1 MITVK
6 WLHVSLFLL
15 VLTTSFVQCFSF
27 YFLYFGLINISPILY
42 IQKVFITKDQHHPK
56 KNILSSSTLQT
67 SSHIKIIM
75 FASKLYLF
83 FLDFGLRISCFT
95 LPNVKEKTFRL
106 EVLFC
111 VKYIYRFI
119 SLINNLVTFHIF
131 FKKGIYLFVRSTF
144 EFKFIQFSLLVIQF
158 FLAIWG
164 FLQFSGLVA
173 R

>member
-56 KNILSSSTLQT
+56 KHLVVINFTNQQSYKNYHVCFKTISL
-67 SSHIKIIM
+67 
-75 FASKLYLF
+75 

-106 EVLFC
+106 RVLFC

-131 FKKGIYLFVRSTF
+131 SKKEFICLFAQHSNLSS
-144 EFKFIQFSLLVIQF
+144 FS
-158 FLAIWG
+158 FLY
-164 FLQFSGLVA
+164 Q
-173 R
+173 